1 MSVRAGVTTIGP
13 NTSTSSPWSTSSTSS
28 TSSTGSLPLQSLPA
42 FLLDKA
48 ATMPSRVALRHNH
61 LSRWEETTWS
71 AYASRAA
78 RVGLGLAA
86 LGVRPGER
94 VAIHSENRP
103 EWVIADVGIQ
113 GIGAATVGIYPTSP
127 ASEVEYLLRH
137 SGSVVLIAEDEEQLD
152 KVLAVRE
159 RLPALRR
166 IIVLDAR
173 GVRPHL
179 ADPMIMT
186 FDAMEELGA
195 AQPIGQWAESVAV
208 IDPGSMAVIVYTSGT
223 TGPPKGAV
231 LSHANLLAATH
242 SFSQAFEAS
251 PMDEVLS
258 YLPLCHIAERLNSVI
273 NALNVGYVVN
283 FGKGGESLAAD
294 LRDVQPTL
302 FLGVPRVWEKM
313 LASMETR
320 VADATWLKNRMYWF
334 WLRRGERIAKRRMHG
349 TLRVLD
355 RVMAGL
361 GYLFLYRSV
370 RDKLG
375 LRRVR
380 IAMSGSAPIA
390 PKVLEYFWALGVPV
404 REGYGQTENTA
415 LATFTP
421 ARDVR
426 IGKVGVALPG
436 VELAFA
442 DDGEILT
449 RSAANFVGYLDNP
462 TATAS
467 TLDADGWLHTG
478 DIGSLDADGYLS
490 ITDRKKDLIITA
502 GGKKIS
508 PSEIENALK
517 VSPYVREAI
526 LIGDTRKYLTA
537 LIGIEL
543 DTVGDWA
550 SRRFLPYTTYE
561 DLASKPEVRTLI
573 EEWVEH
579 VNRDLAQAETIK
591 RFALLPRELG
601 HENGE
606 LTATQKVKRAAVV
619 AEFRDLIEEMYR

>member
-1 MSVRAGVTTIGP
+1 MSCA
-13 NTSTSSPWSTSSTSS
+13 
-28 TSSTGSLPLQSLPA
+28 SLPA
-42 FLLDKA
+42 LLLDKA
-48 ATMPSRVALRHNH
+48 TAIPANVALRHSH
-61 LSRWEETTWS
+61 LSRWEETTW
-71 AYASRAA
+71 ADYAERAA

-103 EWVIADVGIQ
+103 EWVIADVGAQ
-113 GIGAATVGIYPTSP
+113 GVGAATVGIYPTSP
-127 ASEVEYLLRH
+127 TAEVEYLLRH
-137 SGSVVLIAEDEEQLD
+137 SGAVVLIAEDEEQLD
-152 KVLAVRE
+152 KVLAVRKHLPLLRHIVVVDTRGIRD
-159 RLPALRR
+159 RL
-166 IIVLDAR
+166 D
-173 GVRPHL
+173 
-179 ADPMIMT
+179 DPMIMT
-186 FDAMEELGA
+186 FAALEELGA
-195 AQPIGQWAESVAV
+195 AEPIGRWSEMAAA
-208 IDPGSMAVIVYTSGT
+208 IDPTAMAMIVYTSGT

-242 SFSQAFEAS
+242 SFSRAFTAT
-251 PMDEVLS
+251 PADEVLS

-294 LRDVQPTL
+294 LREVQPTL

-320 VADATWLKNRMYWF
+320 VADATWLKNRMYWY
-334 WLRRGERIAKRRMHG
+334 WLRRGERIATRRMTG
-349 TLRVLD
+349 QMRVID
-355 RVMAGL
+355 QIMAKL
-361 GYLFLYRSV
+361 GYLLLYRSV

-390 PKVLEYFWALGVPV
+390 PKVLAYFWALGVPV

-415 LATFTP
+415 LATVTP
-421 ARDVR
+421 TDDVR

-436 VELAFA
+436 VELAIA
-442 DDGEILT
+442 EDGEILT

-462 TATAS
+462 EATAS
-467 TLDADGWLHTG
+467 TLDAEGWLHTG
-478 DIGSLDADGYLS
+478 DIGVLDDDGYLT

-502 GGKKIS
+502 GGKKVS

-537 LIGIEL
+537 LVGIEP

-550 SRRFLPYTTYE
+550 SRRFLAYTTYE
-561 DLASKPEVRTLI
+561 DLASKPEVRALI
-573 EEWVEH
+573 DEWVQH

-601 HENGE
+601 HENGQ
-606 LTATQKVKRAAVV
+606 LTATQKVRRAAVV

>member
-1 MSVRAGVTTIGP
+1 
-13 NTSTSSPWSTSSTSS
+13 
-28 TSSTGSLPLQSLPA
+28 
-42 FLLDKA
+42 
-48 ATMPSRVALRHNH
+48 
-61 LSRWEETTWS
+61 
-71 AYASRAA
+71 
-78 RVGLGLAA
+78 
-86 LGVRPGER
+86 
-94 VAIHSENRP
+94 
-103 EWVIADVGIQ
+103 
-113 GIGAATVGIYPTSP
+113 
-127 ASEVEYLLRH
+127 
-137 SGSVVLIAEDEEQLD
+137 
-152 KVLAVRE
+152 
-159 RLPALRR
+159 
-166 IIVLDAR
+166 
-173 GVRPHL
+173 
-179 ADPMIMT
+179 
-186 FDAMEELGA
+186 
-195 AQPIGQWAESVAV
+195 
-208 IDPGSMAVIVYTSGT
+208 
-223 TGPPKGAV
+223 
-231 LSHANLLAATH
+231 
-242 SFSQAFEAS
+242 
-251 PMDEVLS
+251 MDEVLS

-283 FGKGGESLAAD
+283 FGKGGESLAVD
-294 LRDVQPTL
+294 LREVQPTL

-320 VADATWLKNRMYWF
+320 VADATWLKNRTYWF
-334 WLRRGERIAKRRMHG
+334 WLRKGERIAPRRMNG
-349 TLRVLD
+349 TMRLVD
-355 RVMAGL
+355 RLMAGL
-361 GYLFLYRSV
+361 GYVFLYRSV

-421 ARDVR
+421 EVDVR
-426 IGKVGVALPG
+426 IGRVGVALPG

-449 RSAANFVGYLDNP
+449 RSAANFVGYLNNP
-462 TATAS
+462 EATAA

-478 DIGSLDADGYLS
+478 DIGALDADGYLA

-508 PSEIENALK
+508 PSELENALK
-517 VSPYVREAI
+517 VSPYVREAV
-526 LIGDTRKYLTA
+526 LIGDRRKYLTA

-561 DLASKPEVRTLI
+561 DLASKPEVRALI
-573 EEWVEH
+573 NEWVEH

-601 HENGE
+601 HENGQ
-606 LTATQKVKRAAVV
+606 LTATQKVKRAAVI

>member
-1 MSVRAGVTTIGP
+1 MSGADAPGMLRSVVPAATGPSLRAHR
-13 NTSTSSPWSTSSTSS
+13 SE
-28 TSSTGSLPLQSLPA
+28 GSLPAL
-42 FLLDKA
+42 LLDKA
-48 ATMPSRVALRHNH
+48 SAMPSRVALRHNR

-71 AYASRAA
+71 AYATRAG
-78 RVGLGLAA
+78 RVGLGLVA
-86 LGVRPGER
+86 LGVRAGER
-94 VAIHSENRP
+94 VAIHGENRP

-113 GIGAATVGIYPTSP
+113 GIGAATVGVYPTSP
-127 ASEVEYLLRH
+127 AAEVEYLLGH

-159 RLPALRR
+159 RLPMLRR
-166 IIVLDAR
+166 IVVLETR
-173 GVRPHL
+173 GIGAL
-179 ADPMIMT
+179 LDDPMIMT
-186 FDAMEELGA
+186 FAGLEELGA
-195 AQPIGQWAESVAV
+195 AQPIDRWAKSVAD
-208 IDPGSMAVIVYTSGT
+208 IDPAAMAMIVYTSGT

-231 LSHANLLAATH
+231 LSHENLLAATEA
-242 SFSQAFEAS
+242 FSQAFSAT

-334 WLRRGERIAKRRMHG
+334 WLRRGERLATRRMSGHIRMVDKIIG
-349 TLRVLD
+349 
-355 RVMAGL
+355 GL

-390 PKVLEYFWALGVPV
+390 PKVLDYFWALGVPV

-421 ARDVR
+421 NDDVR

-462 TATAS
+462 EATAA
-467 TLDADGWLHTG
+467 TIDADGWLHTG
-478 DIGSLDADGYLS
+478 DIGSLDDDGYLS

-517 VSPYVREAI
+517 VSPYVREAV
-526 LIGDTRKYLTA
+526 LVGDRRKYLTA

-543 DTVGDWA
+543 ETVGDWA

-561 DLASKPEVRTLI
+561 DLASKPEVRQLVD
-573 EEWVEH
+573 EWVQH

-591 RFALLPRELG
+591 RFALLPSELG
-601 HENGE
+601 HENGQ

-619 AEFRDLIEEMYR
+619 AQFRDLIEEMYR